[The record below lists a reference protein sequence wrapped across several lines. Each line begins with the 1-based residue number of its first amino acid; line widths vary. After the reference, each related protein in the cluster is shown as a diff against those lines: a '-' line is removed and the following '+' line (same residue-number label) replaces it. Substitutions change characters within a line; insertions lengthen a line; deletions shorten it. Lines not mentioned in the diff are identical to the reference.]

1 MNTSIYEIG
10 DMSRDARRALERERE
25 KMMERAEVINSHLQV
40 LDIID
45 EVLAENERLKLTVD
59 EQQQQLVELQQQL
72 AESEMKR
79 IEVSKL
85 SLGVAKKAPEGD
97 IIKALRT
104 YVNRSK
110 RKTADKRAFAKT
122 ATLEIANANGMDLP
136 EDLKTAIES
145 LDDEQVEPKVNV
157 QGDLVLEKNVEH
169 EISKNKDDE

>member
-1 MNTSIYEIG
+1 MYEIG

-25 KMMERAEVINSHLQV
+25 KMRERAEVINSHLQV